1 MKEFYEKKIN
11 EILSKNK
18 PNVAKKELDKLIEDS
33 NHDHYV
39 IAKTIE
45 FRFKKNFSQSEQMI
59 KLLDELVGDDEYFE
73 LITYYYAI
81 LDNRE
86 GNRDKAI
93 EGLQD
98 ILHRNGKY
106 AEKARRMYPGL
117 LYADEDYETVLSFFD
132 YSKENNCMNSETLF
146 YAGKIYYHHHDLDTA
161 REYVEAAVE
170 MNPKEQKYHTFLRA
184 LYQDSCDYK
193 NALNEIRIL
202 QSMNIN
208 PSLRNKLDMIVPV
221 LYNELN
227 FSGKAFVSIK
237 DNIKKGLTNTNQE
250 MLYYKLASQY
260 GDFKTVDQLSDKMKG
275 LSSFCSQHFKPLAM
289 AYQNENLCDKAL
301 DLIDSDLVD
310 KSVFEVQLLK
320 ANILIQMKK
329 YKEAKVVLERL
340 LSRSSNPLYK
350 VSYALCLF
358 NEGNFDEARKI
369 MEKVPTVDNRLWIYL
384 KYELGILDLSEFKF
398 IPPYAKQL
406 ENYDFE
412 AVYRDTRNRLNKD
425 DKPYRVNENVN
436 IKKFIYEMKDIV
448 ESLNPSYTFDK
459 DTYLIDYGINV
470 AKLNETPTSFF
481 LVDAI
486 PGGNMITMRPV
497 IPSKDGLKN
506 YQRVR

>member
-1 MKEFYEKKIN
+1 MKEFYDKKIN
-11 EILSKNK
+11 EILSINK
-18 PNVAKKELDKLIEDS
+18 PNVTKKELVKLIEES

-39 IAKTIE
+39 IAKTIV
-45 FRFKKNFSQSEQMI
+45 FRFKNNFRQSEQMI

-73 LITYYYAI
+73 LATYYYAV

-93 EGLQD
+93 EELQD
-98 ILHRNGKY
+98 ILHRNGEY

-146 YAGKIYYHHHDLDTA
+146 YAGKIYYHNHDLDTA
-161 REYVEAAVE
+161 REYVEAAVK

-184 LYQDSCDYK
+184 LYQDSRDYK

-275 LSSFCSQHFKPLAM
+275 LSSFCSQHFKSLVM
-289 AYQNENLCDKAL
+289 AYQNENLCDKAI
-301 DLIDSDLVD
+301 DLINSDLVD

-329 YKEAKVVLERL
+329 YKDAKVILERL
-340 LSRSSNPLYK
+340 ISRSSNPLYK

-384 KYELGILDLSEFKF
+384 KYELGILDLSKFKF

-412 AVYRDTRNRLNKD
+412 AVYRDTRNRLSKD

-470 AKLNETPTSFF
+470 AQLNETPTSFF

-486 PGGNMITMRPV
+486 PGGNIITMRPV